1 MAMNDRRRIIQR
13 KAWSTLLLVL
23 ALSAS
28 AVIAAW
34 ATHTRMDW
42 TEDRLYTLSDSTLS
56 VLAKL
61 DEPLMIR
68 AYVTAGLPQPYG
80 QLRRFIEDMLRAYHD
95 AGGANIGFE
104 LIDPTD
110 NAAAQ
115 TTLTALN
122 VPRVRVQV
130 VENDQA
136 QVKQGYLALVLEYL
150 DKKEVIPVVQ
160 GEQGFE
166 YLLTTKI
173 RKLSGKDR
181 PVIGV
186 VKGFGATTLAQLQ
199 QLQQLAGED
208 YAFVEV
214 DPAHENIPEHID
226 ALIVD
231 GVEAKPDEAFRYRLD
246 QFRLSGRGIWIL
258 TGHAKAALQQGI
270 TVRPLADE
278 GLAWLQQDF
287 GIVVDEGLV
296 LDRRASRIL
305 VNQQQGMF
313 MLRTAVDYP
322 FLLHVTELNPEHEIT
337 RDIEGISMPFASP
350 LQWQKVQGGM
360 VLASSS
366 PMAAV
371 QAGPP
376 FDVDPMVSMH
386 QRFLDTTARQSQLI
400 LAYEGMAETHFP
412 QAPEGVHIDH
422 PLSRATAT
430 RLLVSGSPSLLD
442 DEFMDESNLLFVL
455 NALDWLGGEDEMIAL
470 RSRGATQR
478 PLAELDAT
486 SRNMWKILWMFGL
499 PGIVVLAGL
508 LRWQWLRKR
517 RSML

>member
-1 MAMNDRRRIIQR
+1 MAMTDRRRIIQR
-13 KAWSTLLLVL
+13 RSWSTLLLVL
-23 ALSAS
+23 ALATS
-28 AVIAAW
+28 AVVASWMVHI
-34 ATHTRMDW
+34 RMDW
-42 TEDRLYTLSDSTLS
+42 TEDKLYTLSDSTHS
-56 VLAKL
+56 VLGQL

-95 AGGANIGFE
+95 AGGVHVAFE

-122 VPRVRVQV
+122 IPKVRVQV

-160 GEQGFE
+160 SEQGFE
-166 YLLTTKI
+166 YLLTAKI

-186 VKGFGATTLAQLQ
+186 VKGFGATTLVRLQ

-208 YAFVEV
+208 YEFVEV

-231 GVEAKPDEAFRYRLD
+231 GVEEKPDTAFRYCLD

-258 TGHAKAALQQGI
+258 TGRARAALQQGI
-270 TVRPLADE
+270 TVRPVADE
-278 GLAWLQQDF
+278 GLSWLQQDF
-287 GIVVDEGLV
+287 GIAVDEGLV
-296 LDRRASRIL
+296 LDRRAARIL

-322 FLLHVTELNPEHEIT
+322 FLLRVTELNRDHVIT
-337 RDIEGISMPFASP
+337 RDIEGISVPFASP
-350 LQWQKVQGGM
+350 LEWQNVQGGM

-376 FDVDPMVSMH
+376 FDVDPMVSMRE
-386 QRFLDTTARQSQLI
+386 RFRNTTALQSSLM
-400 LAYEGMAETHFP
+400 LVYEGKADTHFSE
-412 QAPEGVHIDH
+412 APEGLDIKH
-422 PLSRATAT
+422 PRRTAKIT

-442 DEFMDESNLLFVL
+442 DEFMDEGNLLFVL
-455 NALDWLGGEDEMIAL
+455 NALDWLSGEEEMIAL

-478 PLAELDAT
+478 PLVELDAMT
-486 SRNMWKILWMFGL
+486 RNMWKMLWMFGL
-499 PGIVVLAGL
+499 PGMVVLAGL